1 VAGRVGDVDLL
12 LLIFLAEFGAVGVA
26 SGNGST
32 SGLSPSNKRLRGLK
46 CWLGTSDVVALVAAE
61 GEVM

>member
-1 VAGRVGDVDLL
+1 MAGRVGDVDLL

-32 SGLSPSNKRLRGLK
+32 SGLSPSNKRLRGLEFARHNY
-46 CWLGTSDVVALVAAE
+46 W
-61 GEVM
+61 